1 MTSPHYD
8 DITRIHVAMDSGCGT
23 SSAGSLQYTQIII
36 YSMTIT
42 VLPGKFRLGIGLLLL
57 LLLAS
62 KTRLLATALTSHDST
77 KRTMIPAVYQLS
89 SSMKQALRSKALL
102 EAPLTPLLFSTSQK
116 NQQLPNSN
124 DDQEVV
130 TLDLA
135 NQATLHQVAQTYIG
149 KPSLAFIVRRPG

>member
-1 MTSPHYD
+1 MN
-8 DITRIHVAMDSGCGT
+8 ITRIHVAMDSGCGT

-42 VLPGKFRLGIGLLLL
+42 VLPGKFPLGIGLLLL

-77 KRTMIPAVYQLS
+77 KRTTIPAVYQLS
-89 SSMKQALRSKALL
+89 SSMKQALRSKKLL

>member
-1 MTSPHYD
+1 MN
-8 DITRIHVAMDSGCGT
+8 ITRIHVAMDSGCGT

-89 SSMKQALRSKALL
+89 SSMKQALRSKKLL
-102 EAPLTPLLFSTSQK
+102 EAPLTPLLFSN
-116 NQQLPNSN
+116 NQQNQHLTNNDN

>member
-1 MTSPHYD
+1 MN
-8 DITRIHVAMDSGCGT
+8 ITRIHVAMDSGCGT

-89 SSMKQALRSKALL
+89 SSMKQALRSKKLL
-102 EAPLTPLLFSTSQK
+102 EAPLTPLLFSNNQK
-116 NQQLPNSN
+116 NQQLTNNDN